1 VDLPVGWLG
10 KTLKKMV
17 AIPSG
22 SVIVHSMMKNEKLK
36 EALAMVLVLAISAG
50 IGVMLAWRG

>member
-1 VDLPVGWLG
+1 
-10 KTLKKMV
+10 MV